1 MKVVDQQNLATGA
14 LYLGVG
20 VVVAIAAS
28 QHQIGSLARMGPGYF
43 PFAAGVALGV
53 VGVSLIAAALSRST
67 TASTTGSW
75 SVKRLSIVLTSIV
88 LFGLL
93 VERMG
98 LVIAVPAL
106 VSLSSR
112 AHPQFSWR
120 SLGISIGVLLLLTW
134 AIFVKLLGLPFTM
147 LPPFLTT

>member
-43 PFAAGVALGV
+43 PFAAGVALAV
-53 VGVSLIAAALSRST
+53 VGVSLIAIALGRSAT
-67 TASTTGSW
+67 PSSIRSASVQT
-75 SVKRLSIVLTSIV
+75 LSIVLASIA
-88 LFGLL
+88 LFGVF

-98 LVIAVPAL
+98 LLITVPAL
-106 VSLSSR
+106 VALSSR

-134 AIFVKLLGLPFTM
+134 AIFVELLGLPFTM
-147 LPPFLTT
+147 LPPFLTN